1 MNTLTFETDVSDHD
15 KLIGTMLRSIFA
27 KGKPKKIFY
36 RCYKKFDN
44 EKFNEELKKHLTSEL
59 DLESSQLAFK
69 TTLNRFAPL
78 KQKTVRNY
86 NQPFVTETLRNA
98 TTKISKLRN
107 KFNKVRNAKNCPIA
121 NTNKIIVEIF

>member
-1 MNTLTFETDVSDHD
+1 MNTLTFETVVSDHD

-44 EKFNEELKKHLTSEL
+44 EELKKHLTSKL